1 MVILNPVLQ
10 TRKLWMHVMEGLS
23 WHCRTTSCLQPG
35 RDRMPLPR
43 CLDLAI
49 ALLQIDIVRDIW
61 LAAPEWKPAFEGF
74 FTIKVV
80 PSPFA
85 CRQQPSLA
93 TLRLDVALLY
103 HNGGMCCWHTWQ
115 IAEGA
120 IRRALS
126 WRHGGCMLSA
136 QS

>member
-1 MVILNPVLQ
+1 MLKGTHKRDHGCLTLQ
-10 TRKLWMHVMEGLS
+10 ARKLWMHVMEGLS

-35 RDRMPLPR
+35 RDRVPLPR
-43 CLDLAI
+43 RLDLAI
-49 ALLQIDIVRDIW
+49 ALLQIDTVRDIW

-85 CRQQPSLA
+85 CRHQPCLA

-103 HNGGMCCWHTWQ
+103 HK
-115 IAEGA
+115 EG
-120 IRRALS
+120 L
-126 WRHGGCMLSA
+126 C
-136 QS
+136 